1 MQATLRRAMD
11 ALYLACVVVSGLCLV
26 AISVIIPWGVWRRY
40 GLNSAASWPEP
51 MAILLTIVMTFLGGA
66 ACYRHGLHMR
76 VTALRT
82 RLPAVM
88 ERLLTVLSELLVG
101 ALSLF
106 MLVYGIGL
114 VEATW
119 YQEVPEFPTIAVGV
133 SYLPIPVGGA
143 ILLLFVVEQLLIG
156 PPVPLPAH
164 NPPID

>member
-1 MQATLRRAMD
+1 MQASFRRAMD
-11 ALYLACVVVSGLCLV
+11 ALYLACVSISGVCLV

-82 RLPAVM
+82 RLPALV
-88 ERLLTVLSELLVG
+88 ERALTMLSELLVG
-101 ALSLF
+101 ALGLF
-106 MLVYGIGL
+106 MVVYGIGL
-114 VEATW
+114 VQATW
-119 YQEVPEFPTIAVGV
+119 YQEVPEFPVIAVGV

-143 ILLLFVVEQLLIG
+143 LLLLFVAEQLLVG
-156 PPVPLPAH
+156 PPPGDLH
-164 NPPID
+164 RHH